1 MAHFYPKINAPWV
14 RDADTGRLNRG
25 QYIDGIAQILDRPGN
40 WIFTEK
46 VDGTSVVLYWDGDRV
61 SYFGHTTKSQFAPY
75 MTEFLDVFKGGE
87 FEGLLEQTFGCKSV
101 AIFGERYGPKIGPG
115 ANYSDKLNF
124 IVFDIMVG
132 ATLGN
137 GIERNGV
144 WLEWDDVLD
153 VFGKLGLRH
162 VPVVEDFEY
171 MLLEVASLASVHFQS
186 LVVDEGKPRYVAEG
200 VVARP
205 RHVLLD
211 KTGNAVRYKIKA
223 KEYRQ

>member
-1 MAHFYPKINAPWV
+1 M
-14 RDADTGRLNRG
+14 
-25 QYIDGIAQILDRPGN
+25 
-40 WIFTEK
+40 
-46 VDGTSVVLYWDGDRV
+46 LYCDVDRV
-61 SYFGHTTKSQFAPY
+61 SYFGHTTECQFAPY

-101 AIFGERYGPKIGPG
+101 AIFGELYGPKIGPG

-153 VFGKLGLRH
+153 VCGKLGLRH

-171 MLLEVASLASVHFQS
+171 MSLAVASLASAHFHS

-211 KTGNAVRYKIKA
+211 KTGNAVRYKIKS